1 MSSIQVAGPPLK
13 GVSMSGCRMCQIS
26 DQHSLTGRPM
36 ALGCLV
42 PRIGRYA
49 SLYIE
54 TYSGPHHSSSGKR
67 LASRKFT
74 IMRRLWDQ
82 PLIGPMGVL
91 AQSMERMRAPV
102 SPPSTRK
109 GSAKAGCSGMP
120 SELLSPPDCMS
131 ISRRNLLAPTA
142 PHLIDKPQKLWKV
155 PINAVALAEVCSIGG
170 PVTSI

>member
-26 DQHSLTGRPM
+26 DQHSLTGRPI

-54 TYSGPHHSSSGKR
+54 TYCGPHHSSSGKR

-74 IMRRLWDQ
+74 IMRRLWDH
-82 PLIGPMGVL
+82 PLIGPIGVV

-102 SPPSTRK
+102 SPPSTRN
-109 GSAKAGCSGMP
+109 GSANVDCSEM
-120 SELLSPPDCMS
+120 LLLLAKPPGCMS
-131 ISRRNLLAPTA
+131 TSRRNFTHQRA
-142 PHLIDKPQKLWKV
+142 PHLLTDKPRKLRKV
-155 PINAVALAEVCSIGG
+155 PFNRGRVSVVLNR
-170 PVTSI
+170 